1 MTTKL
6 SSGIKARRLRK
17 LLHRLVDIYS
27 PSGKEEEILH
37 FLCGYLKRH
46 GLPVI
51 MQPVDTNR
59 YNLVV
64 NPSPDAA
71 AAVFVAHVDTVVAYD
86 LDHLGCVEKGDII
99 GGLGAADM
107 KGGCA
112 AMIEAWI
119 SFMEAASSPPP
130 VALALVVGEEE
141 EGDGA
146 QKLVKEYHFPWAL
159 IGEPTDLHPCL
170 AHYGYIEVQL
180 TATGRRMHASL
191 ANQGRNPVETMLQLL
206 LKISHFL
213 ASEHPELV
221 YNIRDLSSAR
231 AGFAVP
237 ERCNAWLDIHLPP
250 TAPLGEISAEIEEI
264 LIREKQLHRKFN
276 ASLRFANIHSGY
288 ELPEK
293 GDLVDI
299 LREILPRH
307 SSPWTPQA
315 FRSHSDANLLW
326 AHGTKPILLGPG
338 VLEKA
343 HAPDES
349 ISFDQVLSA
358 SRIYYDIMKALTAR
372 EQKVGNQNPDRQS
385 FGENFHPD

>member
-1 MTTKL
+1 MTTKP
-6 SSGIKARRLRK
+6 SAGIKARRLRK

-264 LIREKQLHRKFN
+264 LYREKQLHRKFN
-276 ASLRFANIHSGY
+276 ASLAALQPLDSTGLPQPFRCKPPLGSWNQTDPARPRSTGKGSCPGRVHFLRPGAVRVADLLRHY
-288 ELPEK
+288 EGTDCAGTDSRQPEP
-293 GDLVDI
+293 GSTV
-299 LREILPRH
+299 LRREL
-307 SSPWTPQA
+307 SS
-315 FRSHSDANLLW
+315 
-326 AHGTKPILLGPG
+326 
-338 VLEKA
+338 
-343 HAPDES
+343 
-349 ISFDQVLSA
+349 
-358 SRIYYDIMKALTAR
+358 
-372 EQKVGNQNPDRQS
+372 
-385 FGENFHPD
+385 